1 MNVHLSNAVRMFYS
15 KSSFEMVYMEAIAN
29 ALDAEATEICIYIV
43 ANSKDIAQ
51 SLQLTISDN
60 GVGFTDERFRK
71 FSNLFDT
78 EDAVHKG
85 LGRLAYRFYFDKV
98 RVRSWYGDYQF
109 REFDFSDNFN
119 GKSKQQRVRNDV
131 FSSGTELYLA
141 DYIKAKLFTN
151 SMIDVAFLKK
161 KILAHFYLRLFLLK
175 KENKNIVIN
184 IKSKID
190 GKSRDSK
197 ISTDDIPNF
206 KTISIKDE
214 EVGAWF
220 TDMTLYYYVQKSD
233 THKPS
238 NIVTAINVE
247 GRTYSQNFITKE
259 FFHSGYDM
267 VFLLI
272 SKNFN
277 GMVEPNRENL
287 VLSESNKQLFRNIFI
302 KNISRIM
309 NEMFPNI
316 ADAQIKKKNALTEK
330 YPHLSSYIDADS
342 VGYLRQSDVL
352 GQAENRFFH
361 DQKEILNTD
370 NLNSEQYEKAKN
382 ISAIS
387 LTQYVLFRQR
397 VIDKLKSLDACN
409 REEEIHNLL
418 CPRYITLEGANAY
431 NDMYKQNLWLID
443 DKFMTY
449 RNALSEKEMTDLFR
463 ILDPQNEVISTGR
476 PDIAI
481 VFSATPD
488 ISDKFDVI
496 IIELKRKGIDIDKAI
511 GVERQLK
518 DRARELF
525 KHFGHKIQR
534 MWFYGII
541 DITDEVEI
549 NLDGYRPLYS
559 TGKLLFS
566 QKEVKVS
573 LNPELTIPVGVYL
586 LDYKALIGDAEK
598 RNATF
603 LSLIQNTFSES
614 SQEQQIVYE
623 KTKEL

>member
-29 ALDAEATEICIYIV
+29 ALDAEATEICINIV
-43 ANSKDIAQ
+43 AKSKDIAQ

-60 GVGFTDERFRK
+60 GVGFTEERFKK

-78 EDAVHKG
+78 EDTAHKG

-98 RVRSWYGDYQF
+98 RVRSWYGDLQY
-109 REFDFSDNFN
+109 REFDFSDDFD
-119 GKSKQQRVRNDV
+119 GKSKQQTVSKDS
-131 FSSGTELYLA
+131 FSSGTELYLT

-151 SMIDVAFLKK
+151 SMIDVEFLKK
-161 KILAHFYLRLFLLK
+161 KILAHFYLRLFQLK
-175 KENKNIVIN
+175 EENKNIVIN
-184 IKSKID
+184 IKSQID
-190 GKSRDSK
+190 GKDRESV

-206 KTISIKDE
+206 KTMPVKDE
-214 EVGAWF
+214 DVGAWF
-220 TDMTLYYYVQKSD
+220 TDMKLYYFVEKSD
-233 THKPS
+233 NHKPS
-238 NIVTAINVE
+238 NVVTAINVE
-247 GRTYSQNFITKE
+247 GRTYNQNFITKE

-267 VFLLI
+267 IFLLI

-277 GMVEPNRENL
+277 GMAEPDRENI

-302 KNISRIM
+302 KYISRIM

-316 ADAQIKKKNALTEK
+316 AEAQSKKKKALADK
-330 YPHLSSYIDADS
+330 YPHLTSYIDPDS
-342 VGYLRQSDVL
+342 VGYMQQSEVL
-352 GQAENRFFH
+352 GKAEDKFFH

-382 ISAIS
+382 ISTIS

-397 VIDKLKSLDACN
+397 VIDKLKSLDSYN

-418 CPRYITLEGANAY
+418 CPQYKILDGKNAY

-463 ILDPQNEVISTGR
+463 IIDPETKVSSAGR

-481 VFSATPD
+481 VFSANPET
-488 ISDKFDVI
+488 SNKFDI
-496 IIELKRKGIDIDKAI
+496 IIVELKREGIDIDKAI

-518 DRARELF
+518 DRARELY
-525 KHFGHKIQR
+525 KYFGNKIQR

-541 DITDEVEI
+541 DITDEVEL

-559 TGKLLFS
+559 TGKFLFS
-566 QKEVKVS
+566 QKDVKVS
-573 LNPELTIPVGVYL
+573 LNPELTISVGVYL
-586 LDYKALIGDAEK
+586 LDYKALIGDADK
-598 RNATF
+598 RNQTF
-603 LSLIQNTFSES
+603 LSLIQNTFNDCI
-614 SQEQQIVYE
+614 QE
-623 KTKEL
+623 

>member
-29 ALDAEATEICIYIV
+29 ALDAGATEICIYIV

-60 GVGFTDERFRK
+60 GVGFTEDRFKK

-78 EDAVHKG
+78 EDAAHKG

-98 RVRSWYGDYQF
+98 RVRSWYGDFQY
-109 REFDFSDNFN
+109 REFDFSDDFN
-119 GKSKQQRVRNDV
+119 GKSKQQTVSKDS
-131 FSSGTELYLA
+131 FSSGTELYLTE
-141 DYIKAKLFTN
+141 YIKAKLFTN
-151 SMIDVAFLKK
+151 SMIDVVFLKK
-161 KILAHFYLRLFLLK
+161 KILAHFYLRLFQLK
-175 KENKNIVIN
+175 EGEKNIVIN
-184 IKSKID
+184 IRSKID
-190 GKSRDSK
+190 GKDRDSV
-197 ISTDDIPNF
+197 ISTDDIPDF
-206 KTISIKDE
+206 KTMPIKDE
-214 EVGAWF
+214 DIGAWF

-233 THKPS
+233 TPKPS
-238 NIVTAINVE
+238 NVVTAINVE

-277 GMVEPNRENL
+277 GMAEPNRENI

-302 KNISRIM
+302 RYISRIM

-316 ADAQIKKKNALTEK
+316 AEAQTKKKNALTEK

-342 VGYLRQSDVL
+342 VGYMQQSEVL
-352 GQAENRFFH
+352 SKAEDKFFH
-361 DQKEILNTD
+361 DQKEILNTED
-370 NLNSEQYEKAKN
+370 LNSEQYEKAKN

-397 VIDKLKSLDACN
+397 VIDKLKSLDAYN

-418 CPRYITLEGANAY
+418 CPRYMVLDGTNAY
-431 NDMYKQNLWLID
+431 NDLYKQNLWLID

-449 RNALSEKEMTDLFR
+449 RNALSEKEMTDLFK
-463 ILDPQNEVISTGR
+463 ILDPEAEVICSGR

-481 VFSATPD
+481 VFSASPD
-488 ISDKFDVI
+488 ISEKFDII
-496 IIELKRKGIDIDKAI
+496 IIELKREGIDIDKAI

-518 DRARELF
+518 DRARELY
-525 KHFGHKIQR
+525 KHFGNKIQR

-541 DITDEVEI
+541 DITDEVEL

-566 QKEVKVS
+566 QKDVKVS
-573 LNPELTIPVGVYL
+573 LNPELTISVGVYL

-603 LSLIQNTFSES
+603 LSLIQNTFRES
-614 SQEQQIVYE
+614 GQEQQIVE
-623 KTKEL
+623 GA